1 MTPTDPYD
9 LVTRRL
15 AEVTGQ
21 PARDGA
27 DWRCPAVDH
36 PDRRPSLSVAR
47 GNKGVILTC
56 HRGCELEAI
65 LQPLG
70 LKASDLFADDG
81 NKKSSS
87 SSQVSARYEY
97 TDASGQYIQEVVRF
111 NPKGFAQRHPATA
124 EQETAGRVAKDHKVE
139 TDHGRA
145 RWSKSWGD
153 EQRSA
158 PHGWVWSYVDRTLIY
173 HLPEVLQ
180 AVKDSATIFVVEGE
194 KDVEALRRAGQV
206 ATCNPMG
213 AGSWLPAHAD
223 RLTGAAHVVIV
234 ADHDQTG
241 YQHARSV
248 LRTLVA
254 NVEVVVIVGAA
265 KGKDAA
271 DHLAAGLTPE
281 EFQLITPDELEE
293 LAHPPQDPH
302 TTDGETANF
311 DQVAESHSE
320 DNLRAAE
327 RAVLRLTI
335 DASAARCVDG
345 ATFVLDAPT
354 TPPAVWGQDDQ
365 ILWAEGEELMLAGP
379 DGVGKTTLVQQI
391 VFARCGIAD
400 DHVLGFPIVPSKN
413 KVLYIAADR
422 PPQAQRS
429 MRRMVDE
436 HHRDLLRERLQVWK
450 GPLPQDLGKAPD
462 FLVVFAEYF
471 GADTIV
477 IDSLKDVA
485 VDLSKD
491 ETGSRVNQGIQTALA
506 EGVEI
511 VTLHH
516 QRKAQN
522 GAGPPKSLGDVYGSR
537 WLTGGCGSVFMLW
550 GEAGDAVIELNHL
563 KQPMEDVGP
572 LKLLHDHTLG
582 QSTVIDHVDVWQL
595 VQGAQ
600 RGTTAR
606 SVATSMFETTDPTRS
621 QVEKARRRLDGMAKA
636 GRIWRK
642 DADTSRDATTYYP
655 IRLKEQAG

>member
-9 LVTRRL
+9 HVTRRL

-21 PARDGA
+21 PPREGA
-27 DWRCPAVDH
+27 DWRCPAIDH
-36 PDRRPSLSVAR
+36 PDRRPSLSVSR
-47 GNKGVILTC
+47 GDKGVLITC
-56 HRGCELEAI
+56 HRGCTLEAI
-65 LQPLG
+65 LEPLG
-70 LKASDLFADDG
+70 LKTADLFADDT
-81 NKKSSS
+81 KKSNTTGPRTTT
-87 SSQVSARYEY
+87 RYEY
-97 TDASGQYIQEVVRF
+97 TDADGRYIQEVVRF
-111 NPKGFAQRHPATA
+111 NNPKGFAQRHPATPQ
-124 EQETAGRVAKDHKVE
+124 EETAGRADKEHKVD

-145 RWSKSWGD
+145 KWGKPYST
-153 EQRSA
+153 ERSIA
-158 PHGWVWSYVDRTLIY
+158 PHGWVWSYVDKTLIY

-180 AVKDSATIFVVEGE
+180 AVKNGTTIFIAEGE

-213 AGSWLPAHAD
+213 AGSWLPAHANW
-223 RLTGAAHVVIV
+223 LAGAAHVVIV
-234 ADHDQTG
+234 ADHDQIG

-254 NVEVVVIVGAA
+254 LVEAVIVVGAA
-265 KGKDAA
+265 TGKDAA
-271 DHLAAGLTPE
+271 DHLGAGKTPE
-281 EFQLITPDELEE
+281 EFERITPDELEE
-293 LAHPPQDPH
+293 LAHPPQ
-302 TTDGETANF
+302 
-311 DQVAESHSE
+311 ESHAGTTSTDEPAQDHPE

-335 DASAARCVDG
+335 DANSARCVDG

-379 DGVGKTTLVQQI
+379 DGVGKTTLVQQL

-485 VDLSKD
+485 VDLAKD

-572 LKLLHDHTLG
+572 LKLLHDHNLG
-582 QSTVIDHVDVWQL
+582 HSTVIDHVDVWEV
-595 VQGAQ
+595 VQGAH

-606 SVATSMFETTDPTRS
+606 SVATTMFETTDPTRS
-621 QVEKARRRLDGMAKA
+621 QIEKARRRLDGMAKA

-642 DADTSRDATTYYP
+642 DGDSSRDSTTYYP
-655 IRLKEQAG
+655 IRVQEQAG